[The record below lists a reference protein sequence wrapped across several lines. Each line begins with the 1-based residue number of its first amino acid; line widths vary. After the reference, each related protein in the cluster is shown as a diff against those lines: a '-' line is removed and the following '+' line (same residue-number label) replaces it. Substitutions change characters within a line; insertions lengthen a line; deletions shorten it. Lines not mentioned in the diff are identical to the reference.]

1 MLLDKE
7 LDGSTRLSATD
18 EVAVANM
25 SADGGLDSSSKR
37 LEMTEYDGALM
48 L

>member
-1 MLLDKE
+1 MLSDKE

-25 SADGGLDSSSKR
+25 DSLSKR